1 MKRTILILFAL
12 ALFAQCGFA
21 AGEYLFYP
29 VESTNWSNGNN
40 WYVDGVP
47 GATPGPGS
55 LAVISDY
62 TGWAAD
68 AVLDA
73 PGTADMLYLGFG
85 GSGSLDVQ
93 SALTMTS
100 YLYTGVTSG
109 TGALTVSTGGSINT
123 PRLDIGFTSSGT
135 MTMNDGSV
143 TASAW
148 LIVGNA
154 ADGLL
159 TMTGG
164 LIDTA
169 ELYIGQ
175 GSTGHIDLDGGVLT
189 AGYLGFDMAGGV
201 GSLDLGGDGKL
212 VLTNAYFSPDA
223 WLPVVEG
230 LIGAGTITNA
240 QANIVGN
247 TLEITVIPEPATL
260 ALLSLGFGLIRR
272 KRS

>member
-1 MKRTILILFAL
+1 MKRKILILLLL
-12 ALFAQCGFA
+12 ALFAQGSFG

-29 VESTNWSNGNN
+29 VASDLWSNGAN

-47 GATPGPGS
+47 GLTPGPGS

-93 SALTMTS
+93 STLDMTT

-123 PRLDIGFTSSGT
+123 PKLDIGFTSNGT
-135 MTMNDGSV
+135 MAMNDGSV
-143 TASAW
+143 TASTW
-148 LIVGNA
+148 MMVGNA
-154 ADGLL
+154 ADGQLL
-159 TMTGG
+159 MTGG
-164 LIDTA
+164 VINTDQ
-169 ELYIGQ
+169 LYVGQ
-175 GSTGHIDLDGGVLT
+175 SVTGHIDLDGGILT
-189 AGYLGFDMAGGV
+189 AGYLEFGQAGGV

-212 VLTNAYFSPDA
+212 VLTEAYFTAAA

-247 TLEITVIPEPATL
+247 TVEITAIPEPATL